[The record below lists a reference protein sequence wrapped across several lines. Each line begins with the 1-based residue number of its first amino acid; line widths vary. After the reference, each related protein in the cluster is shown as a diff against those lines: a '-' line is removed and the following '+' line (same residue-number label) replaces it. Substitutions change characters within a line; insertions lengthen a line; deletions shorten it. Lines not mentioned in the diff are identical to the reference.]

1 MPLARRRGREICPT
15 LRAFLLPSLKAT
27 VSRRNSFARAL
38 RPTSR
43 EPRAF
48 LYVEGARDREIIEG
62 WAQRASRALAECVR
76 ESTVILGGR
85 QPARAR
91 EHLAE
96 ARGEG
101 LEARGLCVLDR
112 DHELAPPEAGGD
124 GLELFV
130 WSRRHI
136 ESYLLVP
143 AVLARVLRD
152 VEPRALRALAADLPA
167 AGDARGWRELDAKRR
182 LATNGRRIPWGR
194 VARAMRDDEL
204 DPDVRAFLA
213 RLAALFGVTLAPRV
227 AYRAPEPNAS
237 G

>member
-1 MPLARRRGREICPT
+1 
-15 LRAFLLPSLKAT
+15 
-27 VSRRNSFARAL
+27 VSSRTSPARAL
-38 RPTSR
+38 RPSSR

-62 WAQRASRALAECVR
+62 WAQRASRRLAECVR

-96 ARGEG
+96 ARAEDA
-101 LEARGLCVLDR
+101 EARGLCVLDR
-112 DHELAPPEAGGD
+112 DHERTPPEAAGE

-143 AVLARVLRD
+143 AVLGRVLRG
-152 VEPRALRALAADLPA
+152 VEPRALRALAAELPA
-167 AGDARGWRELDAKRR
+167 AGDERGWRELDAKRR

-204 DPDVRAFLA
+204 DPDVKQFLA
-213 RLAALFGVTLAPRV
+213 RLAALFGVALAPHV
-227 AYRAPEPNAS
+227 AFRAPEPNV